1 LADQPKSAFPLVH
14 NRGDVIQPEA
24 EMVETKI
31 ERRPVMGITLMVQHD
46 SAGWQLI
53 GLFPEHEQPQ
63 GPAQC
68 RLVRDGGDSRIYQW
82 QRLPLRLQPDQA
94 DDYIYNLTS
103 RSPMLFVICKT
114 GENGQPIPVL
124 VTADQDDCVAAV
136 EFDELVFQ
144 SPMPSSI
151 VEWIRHYV
159 DVHWEPGPRKHKR
172 KGGDGRQRKQGS

>member
-1 LADQPKSAFPLVH
+1 MH
-14 NRGDVIQPEA
+14 NRCNAIQRET
-24 EMVETKI
+24 EMLESKI
-31 ERRPVMGITLMVQHD
+31 ERRPVMGITLMLQHD
-46 SAGWQLI
+46 AAGWHLI
-53 GLFPEHEQPQ
+53 GLFPEHERPE

-68 RLVRDGGDSRIYQW
+68 RLVRDGDDAQIYQW

-114 GENGQPIPVL
+114 GEEGKPIPVL

-136 EFDELVFQ
+136 EFDELVLQ
-144 SPMPSSI
+144 SPMPPVI
-151 VEWIRHYV
+151 VEWIRQYV
-159 DVHWEPGPRKHKR
+159 EAHWTPGPRKHKR